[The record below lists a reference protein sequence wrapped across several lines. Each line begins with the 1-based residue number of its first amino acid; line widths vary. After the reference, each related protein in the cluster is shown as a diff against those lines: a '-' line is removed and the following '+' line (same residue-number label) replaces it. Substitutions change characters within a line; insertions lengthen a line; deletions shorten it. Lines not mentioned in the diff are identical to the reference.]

1 MAFNTHDGATSCANG
16 DIVAPVHESSAN
28 ARKLSKV
35 FEAEEL
41 AEGRPV
47 HLEAIF
53 ADFSEEAMVKDDGSM
68 ALVFR
73 DLCKQVGNSAVRAT
87 DQQQKLVRP
96 SFPCVFLCPMSS
108 PPRPGQL
115 LGGQVLTG

>member
-1 MAFNTHDGATSCANG
+1 VAFNTADGATSCANG

-28 ARKLSKV
+28 ARKL
-35 FEAEEL
+35 

-47 HLEAIF
+47 HLEAMF
-53 ADFSEEAMVKDDGSM
+53 ADFSEEAMAKDDGSM

-73 DLCKQVGNSAVRAT
+73 DLCKQVGNSAVSAA

-96 SFPCVFLCPMSS
+96 SFPYVFLCPMSS
-108 PPRPGQL
+108 SPCPGQL